1 MDPNTLNLYPD
12 PDPGLLYQF
21 GKKKFKIV
29 LEKKVF
35 LKKGYFY
42 FIYKNKMSLNE
53 SMFTQLCLLIVNLY
67 LKPYILLPPLYP
79 IFTCVDPDP
88 ERS

>member
-35 LKKGYFY
+35 LKKGYFLR
-42 FIYKNKMSLNE
+42 FIRTKCHL
-53 SMFTQLCLLIVNLY
+53 MFTQLCLLIVNLY